1 MSIAENI
8 ARVRANIAAAAKE
21 AGRNVSEI
29 TLVGASK
36 MNDADACRQAI
47 AAGIDVL
54 GENREQ
60 EMTKKL
66 AEHAYDGAPLHFI
79 GHLQRNKVKN
89 VVGKVAM
96 IESVGSLELLSAIDK
111 QAEKLGIVQD
121 ILLEVNIG
129 GEEAK
134 SGFAPDAVEQAAA
147 QAKTLAHVRVRG
159 LMTIPPADATR
170 EENMAYFEK
179 VRALYVD
186 ISRKMYDNGL
196 EYLSMGM
203 SGDFADAI
211 RAGANMVRVGSAIFG
226 ARDYSK

>member
-1 MSIAENI
+1 
-8 ARVRANIAAAAKE
+8 
-21 AGRNVSEI
+21 
-29 TLVGASK
+29 
-36 MNDADACRQAI
+36 MNDAAACQEAI
-47 AAGIDVL
+47 AAGIDAL
-54 GENREQ
+54 GENRVQ
-60 EMTKKL
+60 EMTAKL
-66 AEHAYDGAPLHFI
+66 AEDAYRGAPLHFI
-79 GHLQRNKVKN
+79 GHLQRNKVKQ
-89 VVGKVAM
+89 VVGKAAL
-96 IESVGSLELLSAIDK
+96 IQSIGSAELLAEVDR

-147 QAKTLAHVRVRG
+147 QAKALAHVRVRG

>member
-21 AGRNVSEI
+21 AGRDVSEI

-121 ILLEVNIG
+121 ICL
-129 GEEAK
+129 
-134 SGFAPDAVEQAAA
+134 
-147 QAKTLAHVRVRG
+147 R
-159 LMTIPPADATR
+159 
-170 EENMAYFEK
+170 
-179 VRALYVD
+179 
-186 ISRKMYDNGL
+186 
-196 EYLSMGM
+196 
-203 SGDFADAI
+203 
-211 RAGANMVRVGSAIFG
+211 
-226 ARDYSK
+226 

>member
-1 MSIAENI
+1 MSIRENI
-8 ARVRANIAAAAKE
+8 EAIRAEIDEAARE
-21 AGRNVSEI
+21 TGRTGADIV
-29 TLVGASK
+29 LVGASK
-36 MNDADACRQAI
+36 MNDAAACQEAI
-47 AAGIDVL
+47 AAGIDAL
-54 GENREQ
+54 GENRVQ
-60 EMTKKL
+60 EMTAKL
-66 AEHAYDGAPLHFI
+66 AEDAYRGAPLHFI
-79 GHLQRNKVKN
+79 GHLQRNKVKQ
-89 VVGKVAM
+89 VVGKVDLLQ
-96 IESVGSLELLSAIDK
+96 SVGSLELLAEVDK
-111 QAEKLGIVQD
+111 QAEKLGLVQD

-134 SGFAPDAVEQAAA
+134 SGFAPCAVEDAAA
-147 QAKTLAHVRVRG
+147 RAKECAGVRVRG